1 MAFLVTMTYVVLVRM
16 SHVPSAGECYVIAYV
31 FTMAIEKV
39 REVGVDRLTSCYI
52 RLREGGHSFTWH

>member
-39 REVGVDRLTSCYI
+39 REVGVDS
-52 RLREGGHSFTWH
+52 